1 MLTLVL
7 SSAQTVRRIQVRHF
21 IRILGLNVDSFL
33 KFLVEMPHKRL
44 PIELWIDIIE
54 GLYYDPH
61 GSIDY
66 ATLSACSQVCLSW
79 TQPSQ
84 KLLFRS
90 IDLTQDEIRRYHSL
104 IAQINPS
111 TTRGKTLGSY
121 IRVLDVSIGV
131 ISSPQCGLRQHEFT
145 RLILFCLHL
154 YHLTLRSALHK
165 LDKDTMTVLHTI
177 VSMGNGGNLRALYL
191 AKCGRQ
197 SPILYQLISVWP
209 GIHFLRIGGRICAP
223 PTSQPSSIQ
232 LSELVLSCG
241 EQL

>member
-21 IRILGLNVDSFL
+21 TRILGLNVDSLL
-33 KFLVEMPHKRL
+33 KFLAEMPHKRL

-177 VSMGNGGNLRALYL
+177 VSMGNGGN
-191 AKCGRQ
+191 
-197 SPILYQLISVWP
+197 
-209 GIHFLRIGGRICAP
+209 
-223 PTSQPSSIQ
+223 
-232 LSELVLSCG
+232 
-241 EQL
+241 